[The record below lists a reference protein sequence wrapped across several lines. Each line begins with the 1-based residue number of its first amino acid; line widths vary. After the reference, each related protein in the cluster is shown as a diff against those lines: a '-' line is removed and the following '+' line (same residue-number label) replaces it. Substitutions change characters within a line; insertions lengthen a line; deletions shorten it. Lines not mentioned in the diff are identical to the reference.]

1 MPTFG
6 TYLPLPYLLGLIP
19 TRLVGAE
26 PTLIALALVGMVA
39 VVGEWWLDV
48 GKPGRDAV
56 AAHIVNLAWNGLSD
70 LEKKP
75 GLVKP

>member
-1 MPTFG
+1 MAPV
-6 TYLPLPYLLGLIP
+6 YS
-19 TRLVGAE
+19 R
-26 PTLIALALVGMVA
+26 ALVGMVA

-48 GKPGRDAV
+48 GKPGRDTV

-75 GLVKP
+75 GLVKR